1 MSGWVRWLIVAVCV
15 VLVVLLIAYA
25 RGERQRGETEAGH
38 GCVDCLERPGRGG
51 VIDE

>member
-25 RGERQRGETEAGH
+25 RGDRQRGETESAAA
-38 GCVDCLERPGRGG
+38 VSAVWSDRAA
-51 VIDE
+51 VA